1 MEFDVIFPLINESEF
16 PVLIL
21 ICVDGSIIPFVYL
34 DIPWSN
40 PGGLSSTSTYTRA
53 FPNIFGEPDV
63 KGGGRRI
70 LSATMTSTSRIKGQE
85 LTKGMVSIVEFMLK
99 AGDRE
104 TLIDKAVDQTMEI
117 AG

>member
-53 FPNIFGEPDV
+53 FPNIFGDPNM
-63 KGGGRRI
+63 KRGGRRI
-70 LSATMTSTSRIKGQE
+70 SSATM
-85 LTKGMVSIVEFMLK
+85 TKGMVSIVQFMPK
-99 AGDRE
+99 ARDRE
-104 TLIDKAVDQTMEI
+104 ALIDKDVDPNLES
-117 AG
+117 